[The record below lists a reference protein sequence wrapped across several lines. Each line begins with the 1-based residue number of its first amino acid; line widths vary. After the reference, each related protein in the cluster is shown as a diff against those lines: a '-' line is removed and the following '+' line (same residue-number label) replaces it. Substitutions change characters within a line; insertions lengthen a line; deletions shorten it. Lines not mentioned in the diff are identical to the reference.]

1 MFNRLGSGTNRPLHE
16 ESCSSR
22 LLCCCVPR
30 VTMVQSAQPRKRN
43 QPCVPGR
50 LRLDWPLVRSV
61 LRERIVNAILV
72 MVRHVVANQPTEMFF
87 VEGDDMV
94 QDLSPAH
101 PALGDSILPERLQ
114 TRPLR
119 LQTGR

>member
-1 MFNRLGSGTNRPLHE
+1 MPEDPSPHISAEFAGVRPNLLAHRL
-16 ESCSSR
+16 SSAR
-22 LLCCCVPR
+22 SDHCTKKAVLARRLCCFVPR
-30 VTMVQSAQPRKRN
+30 VAMVQSAQSRKRN

-87 VEGDDMV
+87 V
-94 QDLSPAH
+94 
-101 PALGDSILPERLQ
+101 
-114 TRPLR
+114 
-119 LQTGR
+119 